1 MTELRVQRHEVDG
14 YEIHGMAEAMIKIDD
29 DILAGVALAGAAAME
44 AAAPMADSF
53 YDMKTTTLAGKP
65 AELKD
70 TPARSRWW

>member
-1 MTELRVQRHEVDG
+1 
-14 YEIHGMAEAMIKIDD
+14 MAI
-29 DILAGVALAGAAAME
+29 ALAGATAME

-70 TPARSRWW
+70 TPARSRWS